1 MLGERGIW
9 GGWFRTQNEIRFAIA
24 AATVWLD
31 DKNSCLRCEA
41 ALINLES
48 AVPAELDFSVDNF
61 SVPAENQQTK
71 AIVKRLR
78 EIGCNTCTFIQL
90 QALADFL
97 ARGVSAEN
105 DQFVPRESGQAGQGD
120 FRLLPVTNFPLDGP
134 ANLSAGQI
142 AIDVTASSQQDD
154 RQGTQNNELR

>member
-1 MLGERGIW
+1 MFGERGAR
-9 GGWFRTQNEIRFAIA
+9 GGWLRTQNKVGFAVA
-24 AATVWLD
+24 AGTVWLD

-41 ALINLES
+41 PLINIES
-48 AVPAELDFSVDNF
+48 AVPAKLDFSVDNF
-61 SVPAENQQTK
+61 SILAENQQTK